1 MTSQSQISVAEL
13 DRQVRPICPT
23 STILLASQAE
33 DSPSA
38 VLEQHL
44 FPAFEQPEV
53 TALGHILSVH
63 LSDSMD
69 LEHCSDG
76 SWQSDRLHPQDI
88 CLTPSGTPFQARWRD
103 VAESIVI
110 KFDDDWFNSIAEEI
124 FLADSCQMTLQR
136 CQQDKLV
143 YHLVL
148 TLRNEVASNYQSG
161 RLYYDSILNTLGIHL
176 VSKYGIPKPKADSNS
191 EGLSQERL
199 DLAIA
204 FIRQNYHHK
213 LRLADMARVTG
224 LSEFYFDRL
233 FKKSMGITPHQY
245 LVGYRIKCAK
255 QMLSKESSTIT
266 EIAHK
271 CGFSTPS
278 YFVNLFRK
286 AVGVTPKVYRKEVK

>member
-1 MTSQSQISVAEL
+1 MTSQISVAEL

-23 STILLASQAE
+23 STILLSTQAE
-33 DSPSA
+33 DSPIA

-63 LSDSMD
+63 LSDAMD

-76 SWQSDRLHPQDI
+76 AWQCDRLQPQDI
-88 CLTPSGTPFQARWRD
+88 CLTPSGTHFQARWQD

-110 KFDDDWFNSIAEEI
+110 KFDDDWLNSIAEEV
-124 FLADSCQMTLQR
+124 FLSDSCQLTLQR

-143 YHLVL
+143 YYLVL

-161 RLYYDSILNTLGIHL
+161 KLYYDSILNTLGIHL
-176 VSKYGIPKPKADSNS
+176 VNKYGIPKPKSDSNS
-191 EGLSQERL
+191 AGLSQEKL

-204 FIRQNYHHK
+204 FIRQNYHRK
-213 LRLADMARVTG
+213 LRLADMALVTG

-233 FKKSMGITPHQY
+233 FKKSTGITPHQY
-245 LVGYRIKCAK
+245 LIEYRIKCAK
-255 QMLSKESSTIT
+255 QMLNKKNSTIT
-266 EIAHK
+266 EIARK

-286 AVGVTPKVYRKEVK
+286 VVGVTPKVYRDKL